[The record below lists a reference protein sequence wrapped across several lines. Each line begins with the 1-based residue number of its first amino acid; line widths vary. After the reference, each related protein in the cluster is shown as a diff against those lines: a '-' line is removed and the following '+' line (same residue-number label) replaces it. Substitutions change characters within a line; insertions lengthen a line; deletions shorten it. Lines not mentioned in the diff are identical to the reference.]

1 MPSPALCLPLWSLI
15 PFLLML
21 VSIAV
26 LPMAVPE
33 WWDSNRNK
41 TILSVAFSVPVLVVV
56 LACEPRLLLHSLLD
70 YFSFLTLLGSF
81 FVIYGGIYI
90 KVEFAGMPLV
100 NDIFLGFEAFS
111 LIVIGNYDA
120 SMLLLRT
127 VL

>member
-15 PFLLML
+15 PFVLML

-70 YFSFLTLLGSF
+70 YFSFLTLLGSL
-81 FVIYGGIYI
+81 FVIVVRETTRGSRIRRYLTSAAGITI
-90 KVEFAGMPLV
+90 A
-100 NDIFLGFEAFS
+100 AT
-111 LIVIGNYDA
+111 
-120 SMLLLRT
+120 RRR
-127 VL
+127 